1 MDAPIVSAVGASFK
15 MIHGR
20 LGSVPGLEGLDR
32 DRGIIMKRKNGAVLL
47 AAAMLVLFGN
57 GCGGSDSAAGSA
69 KIYYTAIESG
79 DYYEGWASRLEEQAS
94 AQGASFAVGYAEN
107 SVETQDAQI
116 KEAAAGGYDVLLCGL
131 VSPDTVT
138 EIKAAAGDT
147 PMVFINNA
155 PADSALE
162 KDKYVYVASDEFMAG
177 QYQAEYIL
185 ERFGQKDE
193 INVAILKGP
202 KDASGAVGRTKGL
215 KQTLKASGKKIN
227 YVFEDNAG
235 WNTEKAQ
242 ELMAMFLKTG
252 QPVDCVASNNDDMAL
267 GARAAFEQA
276 GVSTDSVL
284 FLGVDASV
292 GGCQAIAEGRMDFT
306 VFQPTDSQISFA
318 VEAAKRLAGGQSI
331 AGLEGASEDGKYI
344 LVPFE
349 KVDSSNVAQY
359 K

>member
-1 MDAPIVSAVGASFK
+1 M
-15 MIHGR
+15 
-20 LGSVPGLEGLDR
+20 
-32 DRGIIMKRKNGAVLL
+32 IMKRRNGAVFL

-57 GCGGSDSAAGSA
+57 GCGSSDTAGST

-267 GARAAFEQA
+267 GAVPHLNRQESARILCCFSAWMLLWVAVRRLPRGAWISRYSSRQTARFLLQSRLQRDLPA
-276 GVSTDSVL
+276 DS
-284 FLGVDASV
+284 
-292 GGCQAIAEGRMDFT
+292 R
-306 VFQPTDSQISFA
+306 
-318 VEAAKRLAGGQSI
+318 
-331 AGLEGASEDGKYI
+331 
-344 LVPFE
+344 
-349 KVDSSNVAQY
+349 
-359 K
+359 

>member
-15 MIHGR
+15 INAGQ
-20 LGSVPGLEGLDR
+20 PGLEGFDR

-94 AQGASFAVGYAEN
+94 AQGASFAAGYAEN

-116 KEAAAGGYDVLLCGL
+116 KEAVAGGYDVLLCGL

-138 EIKAAAGDT
+138 EIKAAAGDL

-185 ERFGQKDE
+185 ERFAQKDE

-202 KDASGAVGRTKGL
+202 KDASGAIGRTKGL

-242 ELMAMFLKTG
+242 ELMEMFLKTG

-267 GARAAFEQA
+267 GARTAFEQA

-284 FLGVDASV
+284 FLGVDASA
-292 GGCQAIAEGRMDFT
+292 GGCQAITEGRMDFT

-318 VEAAKRLAGGQSI
+318 VMAAKRLAGGQSI
-331 AGLEGASEDGKYI
+331 AGLEGASADGKYI

>member
-1 MDAPIVSAVGASFK
+1 
-15 MIHGR
+15 
-20 LGSVPGLEGLDR
+20 
-32 DRGIIMKRKNGAVLL
+32 MKRKNGVILL
-47 AAAMLVLFGN
+47 AAAMLVVFAN
-57 GCGGSDSAAGSA
+57 GCGSGDMPAGDT
-69 KIYYTAIESG
+69 KMYYTAIESG
-79 DYYEGWASRLEEQAS
+79 DYYEGWAGRLQEQAVS
-94 AQGASFAVGYAEN
+94 QGASLAVGYAEN
-107 SVETQDAQI
+107 SVETQDAQV

-155 PADSALE
+155 PTDSALE

-185 ERFGQKDE
+185 EKFGQKDE

-215 KQTLKASGKKIN
+215 KQTLRASGKKIN

-252 QPVDCVASNNDDMAL
+252 QPVDCVAANNDDMAL
-267 GARAAFEQA
+267 GGRAAFEQA
-276 GVSTDSVL
+276 GVSTESVL
-284 FLGVDASV
+284 FLGVDASA

-306 VFQPTDSQISFA
+306 VYQPTDSQISFA
-318 VEAAKRLAGGQSI
+318 VEAAKRLAAGKSI